1 MLLNGYI
8 CLYRSLLSWEWHDN
22 PSTGWL
28 FVNLLLLANI
38 APANWHGITLKRG
51 QVVTGRKALVA
62 QTGLS
67 ERQVRTA
74 LEHLE
79 ETGELTIKTTNKFSL
94 ITIVNYGKFQDFS
107 EFPTSKVTNNRPATD
122 QQSTTKEKEEKENKK
137 NGIGLSSFSEGGAG
151 GEGIKKAAAKGL
163 RKEAEELARK
173 RRDNPS
179 EAEIQE
185 ALEDV
190 KHAKELETFYGM
202 PKNKATRSAL
212 LDDVDRVGW
221 EAVEKGLKDA
231 AASNRMAGL
240 SVNFYRT
247 VLKNGT
253 KEDAE
258 WNQARDL
265 LAKYFTLYGD
275 ERDNKNIQMVLDEA
289 KKHDW
294 YFAEQFIR
302 RIHDS
307 HKSASNGL

>member
-137 NGIGLSSFSEGGAG
+137 NGIVYPPSP
-151 GEGIKKAAAKGL
+151 
-163 RKEAEELARK
+163 KEVQEEKESKRPPPRVYGKK
-173 RRDNPS
+173 RRS
-179 EAEIQE
+179 SQESAEITP
-185 ALEDV
+185 L
-190 KHAKELETFYGM
+190 K
-202 PKNKATRSAL
+202 PKS
-212 LDDVDRVGW
+212 
-221 EAVEKGLKDA
+221 
-231 AASNRMAGL
+231 
-240 SVNFYRT
+240 
-247 VLKNGT
+247 
-253 KEDAE
+253 
-258 WNQARDL
+258 
-265 LAKYFTLYGD
+265 
-275 ERDNKNIQMVLDEA
+275 
-289 KKHDW
+289 KK
-294 YFAEQFIR
+294 R
-302 RIHDS
+302 
-307 HKSASNGL
+307 

>member
-38 APANWHGITLKRG
+38 APANWQGITLERG
-51 QVVTGRKALVA
+51 QVVTGRKALA
-62 QTGLS
+62 IQTGLS

-74 LEHLE
+74 LDHLE
-79 ETGELTIKTTNKFSL
+79 KTGELTIKTTSKYSL
-94 ITIVNYGKFQDFS
+94 ITIANYGKFQDFS
-107 EFPTSKVTNNRPATD
+107 EFPTSKATNDRPTTD
-122 QQSTTKEKEEKENKK
+122 QQPTTKEKEEKENKK

-151 GEGIKKAAAKGL
+151 GEGVKKAATKGL

-190 KHAKELETFYGM
+190 KHAKELAALYDM
-202 PKNKATRSAL
+202 PKYKATRSAL
-212 LDDVDRVGW
+212 LDDVDCVGW
-221 EAVEKGLKDA
+221 DAVEKGLKDA
-231 AASNRMAGL
+231 AYSNSRQGL

-253 KEDAE
+253 KEESE

-265 LAKYFTLYGD
+265 IAKYFTLYGD
-275 ERDNKNIQMVLDEA
+275 ERDNKNIQTVLDEA

-307 HKSASNGL
+307 RKSASNGS